1 MASAA
6 RLPDPRWLA
15 ERQSAASQPPHI
27 PRQPLLWQQQLIGSV
42 EVDLMHQ
49 IAGQPIAGM
58 DSLLQES
65 EHAGEPAWRI
75 CGDLNHSLG
84 QLAQQLRGLSA
95 YVRRQ
100 WRDEALA
107 VRNPAGE
114 QLAVV
119 ERGAVRPLGIPTQA
133 VHLVGRSRT
142 GGFWVQQRALD
153 KANDPGQWD
162 TLMGGMVSA
171 ADTLQ
176 TALARETWEEAGLQL
191 DALKSLH
198 SGGRV
203 TLRRPTGPG
212 NGGYMVEHIDWYQ
225 ARLPDG
231 LAPLN
236 QDGEVAQFALLDR
249 DSLLSKLEQNE
260 FTLEASLILAAVLT
274 ELS

>member
-1 MASAA
+1 MAVAD
-6 RLPDPRWLA
+6 RLPDPHWLA
-15 ERQSAASQPPHI
+15 ERQSAANQPPRVA
-27 PRQPLLWQQQLIGSV
+27 RQPLLWEQHLIGSV
-42 EVDLMHQ
+42 EASLLHQ
-49 IAGQPIAGM
+49 IASQPLSGI
-58 DSLLQES
+58 DSLLQQS
-65 EHAGEPAWRI
+65 EHLGDAVWQVQGE
-75 CGDLNHSLG
+75 LNHSLG
-84 QLAQQLRGLSA
+84 QLAQQLRSFSP

-114 QLAVV
+114 QLAVI

-133 VHLVGRSRT
+133 VHLVGRSRS

-191 DALKSLH
+191 GALESLH

-203 TLRRPTGPG
+203 TLRRPTGLG
-212 NGGYMVEHIDWYQ
+212 TGGYMVEHIDWYQ
-225 ARLPDG
+225 AWLPDG
-231 LAPLN
+231 LEPVN

-249 DSLLSKLEQNE
+249 ISLLSKLEQNE
-260 FTLEASLILAAVLT
+260 FTLEASLILAAVLADT
-274 ELS
+274 Q